1 MKFPPR
7 VGSGQYVGSDHYY
20 VFTTRLT
27 AQGLQRTTM
36 LTVAVFTAGLSLPAV
51 LAMFNPKSTY
61 LPGGRAILVVVA
73 LLCWVFAAP
82 WLRHRWP
89 TRAQSTTLMA
99 TGAVALAVGC
109 VIAADPLAG
118 LLIGVAFP
126 FILGYAA
133 LFHSTALLAF
143 TVAVA
148 ASTYLWLARRIA
160 AIDLPTAFAVTTP
173 LVFLTI
179 VVVFACRTIARL
191 GGAEDTPTDVDTLTG
206 LLTRASFHEAA
217 AHLIGARNRGDD
229 QFLVVA
235 VVAIDS
241 YAAII
246 SVHGGRGANRA
257 QVSAAQ
263 ALRDTVRRDCV
274 VGHVDESEFLIA
286 DVFTAPDPAPLIDR
300 ILGAVASTQGGMT
313 ASVGVLSTP
322 LRGLSARPPVLV
334 IDEAIALATTAMHEA
349 RRSGGNQA
357 RYVSDSDLAGP
368 E

>member
-1 MKFPPR
+1 MRFPPR
-7 VGSGQYVGSDHYY
+7 VGVDQYYM
-20 VFTTRLT
+20 FTTRVT

-36 LTVAVFTAGLSLPAV
+36 LTVAAFTAGLSLPAV

-89 TRAQSTTLMA
+89 TRAQSTALMA
-99 TGAVALAVGC
+99 TGSVALAVGC
-109 VIAADPLAG
+109 VIAADPFAG
-118 LLIGVAFP
+118 LLIGVAFT

-133 LFHSTALLAF
+133 LFHSTRLLAF

-148 ASTYLWLARRIA
+148 CSACLWLAARIA

-173 LVFLTI
+173 LVFLNI
-179 VVVFACRTIARL
+179 VVVSACRTIARL
-191 GGAEDTPTDVDTLTG
+191 GGSEDAQTDVDALTG
-206 LLTRASFHEAA
+206 LLTRASFYEAA

-229 QFLVVA
+229 RFLVVA

-257 QVSAAQ
+257 QISAAQ

-274 VGHVDESEFLIA
+274 LGHLDESEFTIA
-286 DVFTAPDPAPLIDR
+286 DVFTTPDPTPLIDR
-300 ILGAVASTQGGMT
+300 VLGAVVSTQGGLT

-322 LRGLSARPPVLV
+322 LRRLTGRPPVVV
-334 IDEAIALATTAMHEA
+334 INEAIALATTAMHEA
-349 RRSGGNQA
+349 RRAGGNQA
-357 RYVSDSDLAGP
+357 RYVSDGDLAGS